1 MRRVG
6 FRGENE
12 VNSRGFVLILHYLQ
26 VLNTLKNLPAM
37 QETWI

>member
-12 VNSRGFVLILHYLQ
+12 VNSRGFVLILQYLQ